1 MVNTVEAKTRDT
13 RSWNFGTRVNPLS
26 LHEFIA
32 RKAESFK
39 FFEGSEPWVRDHD
52 RVTWENF
59 FRFCTEEMDDLS
71 ILTCGMVI
79 EYCLSIIEQTASKI
93 KRPVTRAKIQDA
105 LAAGYEEAYE
115 NPVFQYR
122 WAMRH
127 PIVAEAVN
135 TAVRNLCDDVA
146 ARAWRPPA
154 FR

>member
-13 RSWNFGTRVNPLS
+13 RSWNFGTRVNPLP
-26 LHEFIA
+26 LDEFIA
-32 RKAESFK
+32 RKTESFK

-52 RVTWENF
+52 RITWENF

-79 EYCLSIIEQTASKI
+79 EYCLSVIEQTASKI

-105 LAAGYEEAYE
+105 LAASYAEAYE

-135 TAVRNLCDDVA
+135 TAVRNLCDDLA
-146 ARAWRPPA
+146 ARASRRA
-154 FR
+154 NS